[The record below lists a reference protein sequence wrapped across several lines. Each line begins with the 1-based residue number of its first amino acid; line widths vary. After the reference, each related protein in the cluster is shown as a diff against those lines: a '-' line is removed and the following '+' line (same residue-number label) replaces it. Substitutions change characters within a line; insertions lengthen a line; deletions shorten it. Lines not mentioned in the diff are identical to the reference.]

1 MASPKTI
8 SSSRRSHDKIDWS
21 AYCAMIG
28 RGEYDEMFNPRGK
41 PRWASNPLV
50 EEFLDPAGMRG
61 IARLQNQ
68 VEAAIDSLGISFAV
82 YGEKSGL
89 DRAWPLD
96 LIPRV
101 IDADLWR
108 AVANGL
114 QQRLRALNLF
124 LDDVYHRGRILRDG
138 VVPEA
143 LVKSSPHYRP
153 QCADANPAFGVWA
166 HICGSDLVRDA
177 DGAFYVLEDN
187 LRTPS
192 GVSYMIENREV
203 MTRVAAE
210 MFASARIESVSRYPQ
225 QLLRMLGALSPR
237 AGDDATVV
245 LLTPGAGNSAY
256 FEHDYLARQMGVALA
271 EGGDLTVVDNVA
283 YLRTIAGLARVD
295 IVYRRVDDDFLDPR
309 AFRRDSLVGVGG
321 LFSSWRA
328 GNVAIVNAP
337 GCGVADDKV
346 VYSYVPDIIRYYLSE
361 EPLLPNVPTWRLDD
375 KKTRDKVFARAAE
388 YVFKPA
394 NESGGKG
401 IVVGPRSTKRAL
413 EQAKRRIAA
422 DPRGYVA
429 QPLISLSTSP
439 TVCGRGVAPRR
450 VDLRPFTVQTDRCF
464 TTGGGLTRV
473 ARRAGSFIVNS
484 SQGGGS
490 KDTWIVQRAAADS

>member
-1 MASPKTI
+1 MSRICARSPAWRGSISCIAASTTI
-8 SSSRRSHDKIDWS
+8 FWIRALSAAIRWS
-21 AYCAMIG
+21 A
-28 RGEYDEMFNPRGK
+28 
-41 PRWASNPLV
+41 S
-50 EEFLDPAGMRG
+50 
-61 IARLQNQ
+61 
-68 VEAAIDSLGISFAV
+68 AAF
-82 YGEKSGL
+82 
-89 DRAWPLD
+89 
-96 LIPRV
+96 
-101 IDADLWR
+101 
-108 AVANGL
+108 
-114 QQRLRALNLF
+114 
-124 LDDVYHRGRILRDG
+124 
-138 VVPEA
+138 
-143 LVKSSPHYRP
+143 SP
-153 QCADANPAFGVWA
+153 
-166 HICGSDLVRDA
+166 
-177 DGAFYVLEDN
+177 
-187 LRTPS
+187 
-192 GVSYMIENREV
+192 
-203 MTRVAAE
+203 
-210 MFASARIESVSRYPQ
+210 
-225 QLLRMLGALSPR
+225 LGAR
-237 AGDDATVV
+237 
-245 LLTPGAGNSAY
+245 
-256 FEHDYLARQMGVALA
+256 
-271 EGGDLTVVDNVA
+271 
-283 YLRTIAGLARVD
+283 
-295 IVYRRVDDDFLDPR
+295 
-309 AFRRDSLVGVGG
+309 
-321 LFSSWRA
+321 

-401 IVVGPRSTKRAL
+401 IVVGSRSTKRAL

-490 KDTWIVQRAAADS
+490 KDTWIVQRAADS